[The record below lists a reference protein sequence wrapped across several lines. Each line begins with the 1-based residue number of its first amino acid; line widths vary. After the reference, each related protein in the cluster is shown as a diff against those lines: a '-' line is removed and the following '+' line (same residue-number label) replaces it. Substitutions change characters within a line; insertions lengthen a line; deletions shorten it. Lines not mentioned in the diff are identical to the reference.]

1 MRIARTLNV
10 LLLATLAVAGVKT
23 QDGERR
29 RAFVDG
35 TEPGWRVLESNDFA
49 GVNGAPDTWAW
60 SGGVLHSTG
69 KPIGVMRTARMVT
82 NVELLVEWRHLESGG
97 NSGVFVWVPEQALTG
112 LKPGVLPDYGIEIQ
126 MLDHGFREK
135 VRERIRT
142 QGRLVHDER
151 RCLCCRQVHVETL
164 FADVAERVAKFS
176 TKGSQQG
183 CRGVESLLRSRDR
196 RRDPA
201 LGERRRSLRRERRG
215 AAERVSLSGSGGG
228 AGGVPEHP
236 DPGAAVGVR
245 AMSSE
250 PGADQIG
257 EADHPGRI
265 P

>member
-1 MRIARTLNV
+1 MRISRTLNV

-29 RAFVDG
+29 RALIDG
-35 TEPGWRVLESNDFA
+35 TEPGWRVLDSNDFA

-135 VRERIRT
+135 YEKES
-142 QGRLVHDER
+142 GR
-151 RCLCCRQVHVETL
+151 
-164 FADVAERVAKFS
+164 
-176 TKGSQQG
+176 
-183 CRGVESLLRSRDR
+183 
-196 RRDPA
+196 
-201 LGERRRSLRRERRG
+201 
-215 AAERVSLSGSGGG
+215 
-228 AGGVPEHP
+228 
-236 DPGAAVGVR
+236 
-245 AMSSE
+245 
-250 PGADQIG
+250 
-257 EADHPGRI
+257 
-265 P
+265 